1 MLGNSAAVS
10 KRSEVKYCASA
21 IPRPRPLARTL
32 LTVGATSIGV
42 AVASLAL
49 QLGRGLQKETVT
61 LSGPGLQG
69 VRRPMKRLLSWAESL
84 PSLRD
89 NKIPMTFELRD
100 EPARPHLLVQLPHL
114 ISSAE
119 LIAGTRTRE
128 SETLNPAGTPP
139 QMNRIGRIGESASSD
154 DESGEND
161 SDNGLAYGSSHHL
174 PSNSSRPSH
183 FGASFGP
190 TQTYS
195 QDIPLNRKPS
205 LVDPKL
211 FGPVN
216 SLRGFVRTPCGFE
229 RVDRNAVDDVRPHYE
244 PSIAPV
250 RL

>member
-139 QMNRIGRIGESASSD
+139 QMNRIGRIGSPLRQMTSQARTIATMVSPM
-154 DESGEND
+154 
-161 SDNGLAYGSSHHL
+161 AHL
-174 PSNSSRPSH
+174 IISR
-183 FGASFGP
+183 A
-190 TQTYS
+190 T
-195 QDIPLNRKPS
+195 
-205 LVDPKL
+205 
-211 FGPVN
+211 
-216 SLRGFVRTPCGFE
+216 
-229 RVDRNAVDDVRPHYE
+229 RVDHLTSAHLLDLRKHIPKTY
-244 PSIAPV
+244 
-250 RL
+250 L